1 MILTINIGNSN
12 ITIGGYQEDQ
22 LVFHAQIYSD
32 PNCSVDEYA
41 IKLSG
46 LMDLYEIDPAQVE
59 GAILGSVVPILTGRL
74 SDALRQLCPVRVL
87 LVGPGLKSGLP
98 IRIDNPGELGAELLC
113 GAVAGVAALKPPF
126 VVINM
131 DTAISMMGVNAQGE
145 LVGGVIL
152 PGPQLALTA
161 LIQSTAQLPQ
171 VNFRKKPAG
180 VLATNTADSLQSGVV
195 LSSADILDGMAAR
208 FREALGEETQF
219 IATGTLPPT
228 ILKACRTPILY
239 RRDLILEG
247 LYAIWKKN
255 RK

>member
-1 MILTINIGNSN
+1 MILAINIGNSN
-12 ITIGGYQEDQ
+12 ITIGGYQEET

-46 LMDLYEIDPAQVE
+46 VMDLYGVSPAQVE

-74 SDALRQLCPVRVL
+74 CDALRQLCPVRVL

-98 IRIDNPGELGAELLC
+98 IRIDNPAELGAELLC
-113 GAVAGVAALKPPF
+113 GAVAGLALTKPPF
-126 VVINM
+126 VVIQM
-131 DTAISMMGVNAQGE
+131 DTAISMMGVNRQGE

-161 LIQSTAQLPQ
+161 LIRSTAQLPQ

-180 VLATNTADSLQSGVV
+180 VLATNTADSLQSGIV
-195 LSSADILDGMAAR
+195 LSAADILDGMAAR
-208 FREALGEETQF
+208 FTRELGEDTSF
-219 IATGTLPPT
+219 IATGSLPPVV
-228 ILKACRTPILY
+228 LRACRTPILY
-239 RRDLILEG
+239 REELILEG

>member
-12 ITIGGYQEDQ
+12 ITIGGYQEEALAFQ
-22 LVFHAQIYSD
+22 AQIYSD
-32 PNCSVDEYA
+32 SNCSTDEYA

-46 LMDLYEIDPAQVE
+46 VMDLYGVDPSQVE
-59 GAILGSVVPILTGRL
+59 GAILASVVPILTGRV

-113 GAVAGVAALKPPF
+113 GAVAGLALVKPPF
-126 VVINM
+126 VVIQM

-152 PGPQLALTA
+152 PGPQLALSA

-180 VLATNTADSLQSGVV
+180 VLGTNTADSLQSGVV

-208 FREALGEETQF
+208 FRRELEENTAF
-219 IATGTLPPT
+219 IATGSLPPT
-228 ILKACRTPILY
+228 ILRACRTPMLY
-239 RRDLILEG
+239 RESLILEG

>member
-12 ITIGGYQEDQ
+12 ITIGGYQEEA
-22 LVFHAQIYSD
+22 LVFQAQIYSD
-32 PNCSVDEYA
+32 SNCSTDEYA

-46 LMDLYEIDPAQVE
+46 VMDLYGVDPSQVE
-59 GAILGSVVPILTGRL
+59 GAILASVVPILTGRV

-113 GAVAGVAALKPPF
+113 GAVAGLALVKPPF
-126 VVINM
+126 VVIQM

-152 PGPQLALTA
+152 PGPQLALSA

-180 VLATNTADSLQSGVV
+180 VLGTNTADSLQSGVV

-208 FREALGEETQF
+208 FRRELGENTAF
-219 IATGTLPPT
+219 IATGSLPPT
-228 ILKACRTPILY
+228 ILRACRTPILY
-239 RRDLILEG
+239 RESLILEG

>member
-1 MILTINIGNSN
+1 MILTINIGHSN
-12 ITIGGYQEDQ
+12 ITIGGYQEEALAFQ
-22 LVFHAQIYSD
+22 AQIYSD
-32 PNCSVDEYA
+32 SNCSTDEYA

-46 LMDLYEIDPAQVE
+46 VMDLYGVDPAQVE
-59 GAILGSVVPILTGRL
+59 GAILASVVPILTGRV

-113 GAVAGVAALKPPF
+113 GAVAGLALVKPPF
-126 VVINM
+126 VVIQM

-152 PGPQLALTA
+152 PGPQLALSA

-180 VLATNTADSLQSGVV
+180 VLGTNTADSLQSGVV

-208 FREALGEETQF
+208 FRRELGENTAF
-219 IATGTLPPT
+219 IATGSLPPT
-228 ILKACRTPILY
+228 ILRACRTPILY
-239 RRDLILEG
+239 RESLILEG

>member
-12 ITIGGYQEDQ
+12 ITIGGYQGEALAFQ
-22 LVFHAQIYSD
+22 AQIYSD
-32 PNCSVDEYA
+32 PNCSMDEYA
-41 IKLSG
+41 IKLAG
-46 LMDLYEIDPAQVE
+46 VMDLYGVDPAQVE
-59 GAILGSVVPILTGRL
+59 GAILASVVPILTGRV

-87 LVGPGLKSGLP
+87 LAGPGLKSGLP

-113 GAVAGVAALKPPF
+113 GAVAGLAVVKPPF
-126 VVINM
+126 VVIQM
-131 DTAISMMGVNAQGE
+131 DTAITMMGVNAQGE

-152 PGPQLALTA
+152 PGPQLALNA

-171 VNFRKKPAG
+171 VNFRKKAAG
-180 VLATNTADSLQSGVV
+180 VLGTNTADSLQSGVI

-208 FREALGEETQF
+208 FRRELGEDTAF
-219 IATGTLPPT
+219 IATGSLPPT
-228 ILKACRTPILY
+228 ILRACRTPILY
-239 RRDLILEG
+239 RESLILEG